1 MKIKYRAKLFNDF
14 TEPYWERDNVEEC
27 PRVEHKNIEE
37 YTTYDKN
44 AFRQILDGF
53 LDAPNKKLT
62 EKDIRADFD
71 VNRDPKLSA
80 TRIEVIKAYYN
91 GRLDLKKK
99 VDADLAKI
107 DAKKMKKGFPTLLKY
122 GIPFEMNY
130 FSCEDNDPCDRLTKM
145 NDAYIEI
152 EISKED

>member
-1 MKIKYRAKLFNDF
+1 MKIKYRVKLFNDF
-14 TEPYWERDNVEEC
+14 TEPYLERDNVEEC

-44 AFRQILDGF
+44 AFRKILDEF

-62 EKDIRADFD
+62 EKEIRKDFD
-71 VNRDPKLSA
+71 VNRDLKLSA

-91 GRLDLKKK
+91 GRFDLKKK
-99 VDADLAKI
+99 VDADLAKV
-107 DAKKMKKGFPTLLKY
+107 DVKKMKKGFPTLLKY

-130 FSCEDNDPCDRLTKM
+130 FSCEDNDPYDKRTKM

-152 EISKED
+152 EISKEE